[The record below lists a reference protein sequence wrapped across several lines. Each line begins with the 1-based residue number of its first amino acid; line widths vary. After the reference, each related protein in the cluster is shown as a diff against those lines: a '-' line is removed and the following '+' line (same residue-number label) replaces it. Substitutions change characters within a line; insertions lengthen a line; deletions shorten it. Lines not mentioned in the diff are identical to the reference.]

1 MEKVEEKQMIL
12 EQEKF
17 KRDNLN
23 GAVQSS
29 ITKKQEKRL
38 KLQLIVKWL
47 NGQPIKLQLRKQL
60 IQKKLKQAF

>member
-1 MEKVEEKQMIL
+1 MKKVEEKQMIL

-29 ITKKQEKRL
+29 IT
-38 KLQLIVKWL
+38 
-47 NGQPIKLQLRKQL
+47 IKFPTNSRN
-60 IQKKLKQAF
+60 

>member
-47 NGQPIKLQLRKQL
+47 NGQPIKL
-60 IQKKLKQAF
+60 